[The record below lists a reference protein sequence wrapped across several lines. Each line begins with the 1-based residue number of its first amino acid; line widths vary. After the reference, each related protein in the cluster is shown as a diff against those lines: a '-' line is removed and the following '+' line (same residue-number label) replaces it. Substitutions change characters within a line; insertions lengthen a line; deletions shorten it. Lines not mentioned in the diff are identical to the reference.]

1 MCLPYII
8 RSEMD
13 VQRSALEHPAFI
25 QMLTLIRGYID
36 SEPYVSGQVL
46 LDEESCQL
54 DILIMHDKAHISHVR
69 KLDKQLRAFSPF
81 VVSFARVFWNWS
93 IWDGVVYIGRDA
105 SFMQREDSYHRVKLG
120 LLKAGFKRD
129 QVKDMISSA
138 NITQRN
144 FTDTHTPLCKEITN
158 RVAQT
163 QVQH

>member
-13 VQRSALEHPAFI
+13 VTRSALDHPGFLE
-25 QMLTLIRGYID
+25 MLTSIRNYID

-46 LDEESCQL
+46 LDVESCQL
-54 DILIMHDKAHISHVR
+54 DILVKHDKAHISHVR
-69 KLDKQLRAFSPF
+69 QLDKQLRAFSPF
-81 VVSFARVFWNWS
+81 VVSFARIFWNWS

-105 SFMQREDSYHRVKLG
+105 SYMQREDSFQRVKLS

-129 QVKDMISSA
+129 QVREMMSSA
-138 NITQRN
+138 NVTHRHLS
-144 FTDTHTPLCKEITN
+144 DTHTPLCNEITIA
-158 RVAQT
+158 VEST